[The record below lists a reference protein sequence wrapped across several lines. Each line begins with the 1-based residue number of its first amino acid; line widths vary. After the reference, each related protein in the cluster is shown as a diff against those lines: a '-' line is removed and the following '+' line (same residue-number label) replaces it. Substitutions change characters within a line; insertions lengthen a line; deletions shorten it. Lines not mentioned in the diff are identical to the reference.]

1 MEKTCGEDEL
11 TLTVTRLNSD
21 SKRRKICKSL
31 EKYKAD
37 SAGILRSLQEH
48 LDTLETDIEKKS
60 LEVETKENKLQGLT
74 LKLGKIQKQIK
85 VAEIES
91 GDKEKELDLLKNQIK
106 SEENQLQVLSLN
118 LGKIQKQIE
127 QQTNVVEAKAR
138 EIKAVEIEAGGKRK
152 ELDLLRNQITAE
164 EMALIELKKLVQNTQ
179 RELQLKKKELRQTS
193 SVFVK
198 HEQQPV
204 AAETKQFSGDP
215 LMRYEIS
222 SVSLGHHEVSNVLR
236 AKPDPGRYVL
246 NLVEGEVK
254 DAHRKKESGL
264 RELLVENLVVFIEE
278 LAEIKGWD
286 QAQLQ
291 LKATQVATIWKRLIS
306 IEAPRSSLEALA
318 FLLFIVAYGLKSLI
332 NEEETALLVTSVSHY
347 KQGPK
352 LFHSLGLEL
361 KIPG

>member
-1 MEKTCGEDEL
+1 MT
-11 TLTVTRLNSD
+11 
-21 SKRRKICKSL
+21 
-31 EKYKAD
+31 
-37 SAGILRSLQEH
+37 
-48 LDTLETDIEKKS
+48 
-60 LEVETKENKLQGLT
+60 
-74 LKLGKIQKQIK
+74 
-85 VAEIES
+85 
-91 GDKEKELDLLKNQIK
+91 
-106 SEENQLQVLSLN
+106 
-118 LGKIQKQIE
+118 
-127 QQTNVVEAKAR
+127 
-138 EIKAVEIEAGGKRK
+138 
-152 ELDLLRNQITAE
+152 
-164 EMALIELKKLVQNTQ
+164 LIEVKKLVQNTQ
-179 RELQLKKKELRQTS
+179 RELELKKKELRQTS

-204 AAETKQFSGDP
+204 AAETEQFSGDP

-246 NLVEGEVK
+246 NLVDGEVK

-264 RELLVENLVVFIEE
+264 RELLVENLVVFFEE

-306 IEAPRSSLEALA
+306 IEAPRSSPEALA

-361 KIPG
+361 KIPDYVLGLINNRHYIPAVRLVCLFKLKDFQPQTLLMKEVIDLKRSALEKADNKDVGRLRAIVELAADYKLDIDLSADLIAKLMFHKENSTPPVLHCSVEVPSSSANGGSSGS